1 MKIAVLVN
9 TDKPKAIQCA
19 KDIAE
24 MFLKTDTEVLMLSKN
39 KSLFT
44 GLDITYYDLIEEI
57 FDNCNIAVTVGGDG
71 TIIHNAKFATIA
83 DKPLIGVNVGRL
95 GFAADVEPDNI
106 EELKRLI
113 TGEFSIQNR
122 MLLEV
127 SVKHVDGT
135 EDKYIA
141 VNDAIVAR
149 GQLSRIIDI
158 TVSHNN
164 SKISTYHADGVLFS
178 TPTGSTAYSLSAGGP
193 VIYPEMEC
201 ILLTPVCP
209 HSLMSRSVLFDST
222 AILTINVNYPEDASV
237 ILSIDGEINVDIL
250 DTDVVTIKKYP
261 KKLKLLSVHNCNFYQ
276 SLNEKLKEREN

>member
-1 MKIAVLVN
+1 MEIAVLVN

-24 MFLKTDTEVLMLSKN
+24 MFLKTDTKVLMLSEN
-39 KSLFT
+39 RSLFT

-178 TPTGSTAYSLSAGGP
+178 TPTGSTAYSLSAGGS

-250 DTDVVTIKKYP
+250 DTDVVTIKKNP
-261 KKLKLLSVHNCNFYQ
+261 KKLKLLSVHNCNIYQ
-276 SLNEKLKEREN
+276 LLNEKLKEREN

>member
-24 MFLKTDTEVLMLSKN
+24 MFLETGTEILMLSEN

-276 SLNEKLKEREN
+276 LLNEKLKEREN

>member
-24 MFLKTDTEVLMLSKN
+24 MFLKTDTEILMLSEN

-83 DKPLIGVNVGRL
+83 HKPLIGVNVGRL

-222 AILTINVNYPEDASV
+222 AILTINVNYPENASV

-276 SLNEKLKEREN
+276 LLNEKLKEREN

>member
-9 TDKPKAIQCA
+9 TDKPKATQCA
-19 KDIAE
+19 KHIAE
-24 MFLKTDTEVLMLSKN
+24 MFLETDTEVLMLSEN

-71 TIIHNAKFATIA
+71 TIIHNAKFSTIA

-276 SLNEKLKEREN
+276 LLNEKLKEREN